1 MREEHLERVPI
12 LRVLRDL
19 GRPVFTT
26 RELASLKETS
36 LSSASQILGRLARS
50 GLILRLSRG
59 LWCDPQDPRFSALAV
74 VPFLLATDRGYVS
87 FITALHLNGVMEQ
100 IPQVIQVA
108 TTGHGRRVV
117 TPVGTFEF
125 HRIDPRL
132 FGGFD
137 WSGDRQQF
145 LMASPEKALVDCL
158 YLSTRRGRRFG
169 SFPELSF
176 PRGFSPR
183 RARQWA
189 RRIPDPGIRGQ
200 VLHKL
205 ETVLMAFPRRR
216 TRRGSSLARARTGRR
231 RGGAQRRGNRPRAS
245 SRSGPPSSPRAR
257 ARA

>member
-1 MREEHLERVPI
+1 VRDEHLERVPI

-26 RELASLKETS
+26 RELASLKKTS

-50 GLILRLSRG
+50 GLTLRLSRG
-59 LWCDPQDPRFSALAV
+59 LWCDPEDPRFSALAV

-87 FITALHLNGVMEQ
+87 FFTALHLNGVIEQ

-108 TTGHGRRVV
+108 TTGHGRRVL

-132 FGGFD
+132 FGGFN
-137 WSGDRQQF
+137 WFGGRQQF
-145 LMASPEKALVDCL
+145 LIASPEKALVDCL

-169 SFPELSF
+169 LFPELDF
-176 PRGFSPR
+176 PRGFSAR

-189 RRIPDPGIRGQ
+189 RRIPDPGIRDQ

-205 ETVLMAFPRRR
+205 ETVLMVFPRRR
-216 TRRGSSLARARTGRR
+216 TRRGSSLARARAGRR
-231 RGGAQRRGNRPRAS
+231 RGRAQRRRP
-245 SRSGPPSSPRAR
+245 PPNSSSPSHAPGEHQ
-257 ARA
+257 ALT